1 VDTTVPIVVAVIAM
15 LAVALVASYGPG
27 RRATKIDQVAALE

>member
-1 VDTTVPIVVAVIAM
+1 VQIVVAVIAM